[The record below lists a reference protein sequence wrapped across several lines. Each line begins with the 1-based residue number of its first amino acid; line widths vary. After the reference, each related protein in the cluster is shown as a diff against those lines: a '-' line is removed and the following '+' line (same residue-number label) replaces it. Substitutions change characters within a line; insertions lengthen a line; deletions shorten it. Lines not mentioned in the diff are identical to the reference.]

1 MPDMYSLWKDL
12 RFSFRMIAK
21 DWQFAL
27 IGAIA
32 LGLGIGATTAI
43 FSLIENALLDPF
55 PYTDAQHLVN
65 VEVHDLDT
73 SRPGGRSGYT
83 IPEFLD
89 IQEQAKSFD
98 RVIAADSNDVLYA
111 HGDGTERLQGGLMSF
126 NAFDT
131 LGMKPLIGRYIT
143 ADDVKPDAPA
153 VFVMSYKMWSS
164 NHNLDPSILG
174 KRFTLNGQQYTLIGI
189 MPPRF
194 TFGAD
199 DLWIPLP
206 MSRADKTAANHYVWL
221 LGHLRPGVTR
231 AAAASEMSTVLK
243 RLAKQYPKLYPKR
256 FSVSVITLAE
266 GVVGQFRSMLFV
278 LMAAVTMLLLIACSN
293 VANLLLARATAR
305 EREMATRAS
314 LGASRWRLVRQLLSE
329 SLILALIAAALGCLL
344 AWAGLKGL
352 VAIMPHDVI
361 PNEAVI
367 RLNFPVLVFALVV
380 AIATALICGL
390 APALHAT
397 RKNLIE
403 ALRGATKGSGG
414 GFRHGKLRASIVVA
428 EIALSLVLL
437 TGAGLLMRTFF
448 ALQSVAL
455 GINPKNV
462 LVARTPLPKG
472 HYLTAKEKGIFF
484 RKVLDRLNA
493 LPGVVSATETS
504 ALPPYGGARSEID
517 VPGKTHSE
525 KWRGVFQLCS
535 EQYFRTLE
543 LKHVAGRLLSQ
554 QDVLTARKVAVVNQT
569 FVSKFFGKDNP
580 IGRQVR
586 LVDLTTIPDP
596 VADPTFEIIGIVADA
611 KNQGLQDPI
620 MPELW
625 VPYTITG
632 FGERGVLVRTSVEP
646 MSMLNA
652 VRKEIWGVDR
662 NVALTFTGT
671 LEDFMKQFSY
681 SGPRFGLILLG
692 VFALNGLVLV
702 AIGVYGVMAYAV
714 SRQTHEI
721 GIRMAL
727 GALQGNVI
735 RLVLRTGFELIL
747 IGMAVG
753 LAASLGAARL
763 IKEQL
768 FGVSAFDP
776 LTLGSVVFVL
786 IAVGAAACLFP
797 ARRATKVDP
806 LIALRYE

>member
-1 MPDMYSLWKDL
+1 MFSFWHDV

-21 DWQFAL
+21 DWRFAL
-27 IGAIA
+27 IAVVA

-43 FSLIENALLDPF
+43 FSVIQNALLDPF
-55 PYTDAQHLVN
+55 PYTDSQRLMN
-65 VEVHDLDT
+65 IEVHDLDG
-73 SRPGGRSGYT
+73 RPGGRTGYT

-89 IQEQAKSFD
+89 IREQAHSFD
-98 RVIAADSNDVLYA
+98 QIIAADQNDVLYA
-111 HGDGTERLQGGLMSF
+111 HGDGTERLQGGLLSGNSF
-126 NAFDT
+126 ST
-131 LGMKPLIGRYIT
+131 LGMNPLIGRYIT
-143 ADDVKPDAPA
+143 PADAKADAPA

-164 NHNLDPSILG
+164 NYNLDPGILG
-174 KRFTLNGQQYTLIGI
+174 KPFTLNGQQYTLIGI

-199 DLWIPLP
+199 DLWLPLTL
-206 MSRADKTAANHYVWL
+206 SRSDKTAATHYVWL
-221 LGHLRPGVTR
+221 LAHLRPGVTR
-231 AAAASEMSTVLK
+231 GEAQSEMSTVLK
-243 RLAKQYPKLYPKR
+243 RAAKSYPKLYPKR
-256 FSVSVITLAE
+256 FSVNMVSLAE
-266 GVVGQFRSMLFV
+266 GVVGQFRSMLLV

-305 EREMATRAS
+305 EREIATRAS
-314 LGASRWRLVRQLLSE
+314 LGASRWRLVRQLLCE
-329 SLILALIAAALGCLL
+329 SLILALCAGVLGCVL
-344 AWAGLKGL
+344 AWVGIKGL
-352 VAIMPHDVI
+352 IAILPHDAI
-361 PNEAVI
+361 PAEAVI
-367 RLNFPVLVFALVV
+367 RLNWPVLVFAISAAV
-380 AIATALICGL
+380 ATALLCGL

-403 ALRGATKGSGG
+403 SLRGASKGSGG

-428 EIALSLVLL
+428 EVALSLVLL

-455 GINPKNV
+455 GLNPKNI

-484 RKVLDRLNA
+484 RKVLDKLNA

-504 ALPPYGGARSEID
+504 ALPPYGGMRSDIE

-525 KWRGVFQLCS
+525 KWQGLVQLCS
-535 EQYFRTLE
+535 EQYFQTLGV
-543 LKHVAGRLLSQ
+543 KHVAGRLLSH
-554 QDVLTARKVAVVNQT
+554 QDVIGERKVAVVNQT
-569 FVSKFFGKDNP
+569 FASKFLRNENP
-580 IGRQVR
+580 VGHQVR
-586 LVDLTTIPDP
+586 IVDLGTSPDP
-596 VADPTFEIIGIVADA
+596 VVDPTFEIIGVVADA

-625 VPYTITG
+625 IPYTLTG
-632 FGERGVLVRTSVEP
+632 TGERGVLVRTSVEP

-652 VRKEIWGVDR
+652 VRKEIWSVDR
-662 NVALTFTGT
+662 NVALTLTGT

-681 SGPRFGLILLG
+681 SQPRFGLLLLG
-692 VFALNGLVLV
+692 VFALNGLALV
-702 AIGVYGVMAYAV
+702 GIGVYSVMAYAV

-727 GALQGNVI
+727 GALQGNVL
-735 RLVLRTGFELIL
+735 RLVLRTGFELITM
-747 IGMAVG
+747 GMAIG
-753 LAASLGAARL
+753 LAASFGAARL

-768 FGVSAFDP
+768 FGVSPFDP
-776 LTLGSVVFVL
+776 FTLGAVL
-786 IAVGAAACLFP
+786 CILVIVGTAACLFP
-797 ARRATKVDP
+797 ARRATQVDP